1 MMQLEFQ
8 IELKYHLKAP
18 HASLVK
24 VFMNNKFLIKENSR
38 KDQAKI
44 FSTKKKAVTISLK
57 LIEFLRTST
66 FLCKFFFFKGKTLE
80 PQPSFTPSPLLIR

>member
-8 IELKYHLKAP
+8 TELKYYLKAP

-24 VFMNNKFLIKENSR
+24 VLMNNKFLIKENSR
-38 KDQAKI
+38 KDQDI
-44 FSTKKKAVTISLK
+44 FNKKKAVTISLK

-66 FLCKFFFFKGKTLE
+66 IFCKFFFFKGKAPE
-80 PQPSFTPSPLLIR
+80 SQPSYTPSPLLIQ